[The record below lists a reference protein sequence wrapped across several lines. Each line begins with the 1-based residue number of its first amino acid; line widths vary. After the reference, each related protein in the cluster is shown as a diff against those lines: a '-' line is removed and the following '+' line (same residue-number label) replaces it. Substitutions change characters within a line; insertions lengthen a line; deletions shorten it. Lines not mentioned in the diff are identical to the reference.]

1 VAAAFDSPHA
11 CSGSDEKV
19 KLPRLLV
26 PPPPLVP
33 LPPNVCTPPAA
44 PPGEAGTS
52 WLLGCR
58 GAIGAIGGIGGIGAI
73 GGSDGTAVAAAEV
86 PVATG
91 FFAGGSPQSASS
103 TMPPSVGSR
112 TAATWS
118 EIFFAAAASKT
129 RVSKAESQQTH
140 RHHLV

>member
-1 VAAAFDSPHA
+1 MPGFGGTGCSWLAAAFDSPHA

-19 KLPRLLV
+19 KLLV
-26 PPPPLVP
+26 PPPPI
-33 LPPNVCTPPAA
+33 VCTPPAA
-44 PPGEAGTS
+44 PPGKAGTS

-58 GAIGAIGGIGGIGAI
+58 GAIGGIGGIGGIGAI
-73 GGSDGTAVAAAEV
+73 GGRDGTAAAAAEV

-91 FFAGGSPQSASS
+91 FVAGGSPQSASS
-103 TMPPSVGSR
+103 SMPPSVGSR

-118 EIFFAAAASKT
+118 EIFFAAAASKP
-129 RVSKAESQQTH
+129 RAESQQTH